1 MMTILTNCMVKVG
14 NQGNVGNQNSNV
26 VNENVQENVRIV
38 LVNGNWIRMLSQE
51 VAVSMPWNDIKFMM
65 IDEFCLSHEMQKLET
80 ELWNHVIVGA
90 SHAAYTDRFHEL
102 ASNGAKDYAKGCVD
116 FDSLTDEAVRNES
129 IKKVEKRGNGGELS
143 RDRNEIEFRI
153 ELIPVAVPV
162 AKSPYR
168 LAPSK
173 LEELC
178 EQLKKLQDKSFI
190 RPSSS
195 PWGAPV
201 LFVKKKD
208 GSLRMCIDYKEL
220 NKLTVKNCYPLLRID
235 DLFDQLQESQFLSKI
250 DLRYPSGIGVD
261 TGLEIINGYE
271 YGFTNTDPL
280 LSLGLTNAL
289 AVFMDLMNK
298 VCRPY
303 LDKFVIVFMD
313 NILIYSK
320 TQKENVEHL
329 SNEIH
334 GNPSNIEAVKNWK
347 APKTPSMVCL
357 FLGLAG
363 YYCRFIEKFSKIAKP
378 LFILWYKLCNAPV
391 LALPDGPK
399 DFVAN
404 VVAGALSRK
413 ERVNPKRFRAMH
425 MTLKSSIKDRILA
438 AQKEAVDES
447 AGLQK
452 GLDEM
457 IKQRSDGTL
466 YYLDRLWV
474 PLKVNARGIKNF
486 VLLKV
491 SHWKGVV
498 CFEKKGKLAPRFVG
512 PFEIIEKPVEILKK
526 EFKKLKRS
534 RIAIVKVRWNSKC
547 GPEFTWKRN
556 DHMRLNPLTMSFR
569 QSIQILYR
577 VDSGSWS
584 VSWEKTEEY
593 MKISSLNEERTKV
606 ECFPTPIHC
615 FGHNSVIRTLF
626 DAILVDMRREFNYLQ
641 PQKRPSA

>member
-129 IKKVEKRGNGGELS
+129 IKKVEKRGNGGELMRITLLDGKVLSVLRERPEEKARLFMSVKARKQEEIVVGKKFPKRSYVSNS
-143 RDRNEIEFRI
+143 RNSRI
-153 ELIPVAVPV
+153 KV
-162 AKSPYR
+162 S
-168 LAPSK
+168 
-173 LEELC
+173 
-178 EQLKKLQDKSFI
+178 
-190 RPSSS
+190 
-195 PWGAPV
+195 
-201 LFVKKKD
+201 
-208 GSLRMCIDYKEL
+208 
-220 NKLTVKNCYPLLRID
+220 
-235 DLFDQLQESQFLSKI
+235 FDQAHRLGEH
-250 DLRYPSGIGVD
+250 RYPSGIGVD